1 MTLLSFAFSP
11 VFLSVM
17 AFCIILRSRSYP
29 QKKHNRVIL
38 LILICFFV
46 CFLYPLTKVY
56 LTRSYNIF
64 DNFYLFCFLSSLVA
78 IVINIGIL
86 TVIGVKNERT

>member
-29 QKKHNRVIL
+29 KNTQQTYSIDLNM
-38 LILICFFV
+38 FFV

-56 LTRSYNIF
+56 LTGSYNIF
-64 DNFYLFCFLSSLVA
+64 DNFYLFCFCLH
-78 IVINIGIL
+78 
-86 TVIGVKNERT
+86 